1 MVRRKRDLAEA
12 EEELGGGLVLRL
24 AKCRNYAFL
33 QLLDSRTRLQHEV
46 HEQFLKPQRSND
58 LDMDPPELAVF
69 EELDQDI
76 GREAVRAVAGVHT
89 MLHARN
95 GHRHG
100 HVREQQFED
109 LRAEARELRSRMDA
123 VLKLI
128 KTPDLNLNAALE
140 RIIAAVVLHEAAS
153 SAA

>member
-1 MVRRKRDLAEA
+1 
-12 EEELGGGLVLRL
+12 
-24 AKCRNYAFL
+24 
-33 QLLDSRTRLQHEV
+33 
-46 HEQFLKPQRSND
+46 
-58 LDMDPPELAVF
+58 
-69 EELDQDI
+69 
-76 GREAVRAVAGVHT
+76 

-153 SAA
+153 SAAGEQTRDEDGEGEVPAGNRVDAGSEPSRCSEVREGNKAPTNAAWV